1 MSNNYGSMGIGTMIV
16 FIAMILVAGIAASVM
31 IQTMSDLQN
40 KANRTGRETI
50 RDISTGI
57 EVRQV
62 SGYVVNSKIDQL
74 ALYISPIVA
83 SEGIDLSHTV
93 IFLSD
98 SNNEVMLK
106 YDSSMFSNS
115 VSSNGLFHTLNSSN
129 LTSSSFGIVVVR
141 DRDNSCT
148 ASNPVINEKDI
159 VVLIVNT
166 TKCFSGLSPRTEV
179 WGRVTPEYGISGIIS
194 FTVPSVLIDR
204 VVDLQP

>member
-1 MSNNYGSMGIGTMIV
+1 MGIGTMII
-16 FIAMILVAGIAASVM
+16 FIAMILVAGISASVI
-31 IQTMSDLQN
+31 IQTMSDLQS

-57 EVRQV
+57 EVRQI

-74 ALYISPIVA
+74 ALYVSPMVA

-98 SNNEVMLK
+98 SSNEVMLK
-106 YDSSMFSNS
+106 YDSNMFSDS

-148 ASNPVINEKDI
+148 ASSPVINERDI
-159 VVLIVNT
+159 VVLMVNT

-179 WGRVTPEYGISGIIS
+179 WGRVTPEYGISGVIG

>member
-1 MSNNYGSMGIGTMIV
+1 MGIGTMIV

-40 KANRTGRETI
+40 KANRTGSETI

-106 YDSSMFSNS
+106 YDSSMFSSS

>member
-1 MSNNYGSMGIGTMIV
+1 MGIGTMIV

-106 YDSSMFSNS
+106 YDSSMFSSS
-115 VSSNGLFHTLNSSN
+115 VSNDGLFHTLNSSN

-141 DRDNSCT
+141 DKDNSCT

-179 WGRVTPEYGISGIIS
+179 WGRITPEYGISGIIS

>member
-106 YDSSMFSNS
+106 YDDSMFSSS
-115 VSSNGLFHTLNSSN
+115 VSNDGLFHTLNSSN

-141 DRDNSCT
+141 DKDNSCT

-179 WGRVTPEYGISGIIS
+179 WGRITPEYGISGIIS

>member
-1 MSNNYGSMGIGTMIV
+1 MGIGTMIV
-16 FIAMILVAGIAASVM
+16 FIAMILIAGIAASVM

-40 KANRTGRETI
+40 KANRTGSETI

>member
-1 MSNNYGSMGIGTMIV
+1 MGIGTMIV

-40 KANRTGRETI
+40 KANRTGSETI